1 MFFITARGWD
11 WMNSKTQTRPVV
23 ATMVSLEATLKQR
36 PPGGQVGAL
45 PCLAAPQAVFTVS

>member
-1 MFFITARGWD
+1 MFFIRARGWD
-11 WMNSKTQTRPVV
+11 WMNSKTQTRPMVT
-23 ATMVSLEATLKQR
+23 TMVSLEATLKQR